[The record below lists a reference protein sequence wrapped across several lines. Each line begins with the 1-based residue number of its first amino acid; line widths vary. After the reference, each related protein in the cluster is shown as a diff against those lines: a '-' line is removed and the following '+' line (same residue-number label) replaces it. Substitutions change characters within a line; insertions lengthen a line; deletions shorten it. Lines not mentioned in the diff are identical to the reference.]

1 MPSTD
6 GMPKVYLCPVTIPA
20 DEGKKLLEKQLK
32 KSNITISGTAIMH
45 VCFDMDSERIYVINA
60 NEFEQHMKQLMLKA
74 VEIRIA
80 KDFGGGSLSM
90 AKPIEG
96 SPFSS
101 IRVRSVD
108 SFGYV
113 VKAIADSFPDQ
124 KLVNLPVIEANLERM
139 PSTLKHLPELFK
151 HEKFT
156 GGYISPK
163 TMPQVRFIDELDNR
177 GQKRKQPLYLLD
189 QPTPCI
195 VLNISAKVKMSA
207 ADKER
212 TVLMGYRDY
221 LYDQAIA
228 MDEKQRDQQFLRAT
242 SFADIYAAKRFLYL
256 GYPFEE
262 VCKVFFEMA
271 KDFGGLYNSTQRLM
285 QAANELENDGYP
297 NPARIPYFM
306 TFRIDP
312 KTFPLRLNSIMGE
325 GNTIDPNKQLPY
337 FLVIEYDINTNYIII
352 QTPAYIEPDL
362 CMKILHAQNRP
373 LITRYNPATGK
384 VDVKSTQGVLQQ
396 YKQEQ
401 NQLAKITALNKYQIG
416 KLFPDKKDVAVE
428 YRDDE
433 RAKSVS
439 QSSTEQLHLRKIS
452 DYYYAC
458 DRIKKICKERGIP
471 FFDLDVVVGPI
482 ERLFGRGTQGG
493 FMSKQ
498 NWLKSKMK
506 TPHELEKGL
515 FVSPPMIL
523 INSATM
529 PGYDEQTETL
539 IHEYSHNLYNI
550 VNPEH
555 QAEYNKPENK
565 TLKEKDNNQWWY
577 IYLTDPDERQA
588 HLEELKYELH
598 SGKSPDEIIRDKVGG
613 KIDANNYAIAL
624 KFKELVDEAMEAL
637 AKEEEQDEKPVG
649 TSERTGRPVAP
660 VT

>member
-1 MPSTD
+1 MKLRNKIVNYFATMPGTD
-6 GMPKVYLCPVTIPA
+6 GVPKVYLCPVTIPA

-32 KSNITISGTAIMH
+32 GSGVKISGTSIMH

-60 NEFEQHMKQLMLKA
+60 NEFEQNMKQLMLKA

-90 AKPIEG
+90 HKPIEG

-113 VKAIADSFPDQ
+113 VKAIADSFPEQ
-124 KLVNLPVIEANLERM
+124 QMVNLPVIEANLERM
-139 PSTLKHLPELFK
+139 PSTLKHLPELFH
-151 HEKFT
+151 HERFT
-156 GGYISPK
+156 GGYISPN
-163 TMPQVRFIDELDNR
+163 TMNQIRFIDELDNR
-177 GQKRKQPLYLLD
+177 GQKRKQPLFLLD

-195 VLNISAKVKMSA
+195 VLNISAKVKMSS

-221 LYDQAIA
+221 LYDQAIS
-228 MDEKQRDQQFLRAT
+228 MDEKQRNQQILRAT

-271 KDFGGLYNSTQRLM
+271 KDFGGLYNSIQRLM
-285 QAANELENDGYP
+285 QAANELEDDGYP

-312 KTFPLRLNSIMGE
+312 KKMQLGLNLKGLIGK
-325 GNTIDPNKQLPY
+325 NNQIDPSKQLAY
-337 FLVIEYDINTNYIII
+337 FTIIEYDVTTNYVIV
-352 QTPAYIEPDL
+352 QTPAYIEPEV
-362 CMKILHAQNRP
+362 CMKVLNAQNRP
-373 LITRYNPATGK
+373 LITRYNPTIGK
-384 VDVKSTQGVLQQ
+384 VDVKSTQGVLSQ

-416 KLFPDKKDVAVE
+416 KLFPDKKDTPVE
-428 YRDDE
+428 YRDDS
-433 RAKSVS
+433 RAQSVS

-452 DYYYAC
+452 EYFYAC
-458 DRIKKICKERGIP
+458 DRIKKICKERNIP

-506 TPHELEKGL
+506 IPYELETGL

-523 INSATM
+523 INAATM
-529 PGYDEQTETL
+529 PGYDLSQMG
-539 IHEYSHNLYNI
+539 
-550 VNPEH
+550 
-555 QAEYNKPENK
+555 K
-565 TLKEKDNNQWWY
+565 T
-577 IYLTDPDERQA
+577 
-588 HLEELKYELH
+588 
-598 SGKSPDEIIRDKVGG
+598 II
-613 KIDANNYAIAL
+613 NC
-624 KFKELVDEAMEAL
+624 
-637 AKEEEQDEKPVG
+637 
-649 TSERTGRPVAP
+649 S
-660 VT
+660 